1 MTTATARLALPTLWA
16 RPPLSEVTET
26 ALPSDPNELARLETM
41 LAEVAAVPF
50 APLAGPLAAALAAN
64 GDRLRGRVALAVG
77 AALHVAPGRRLAL
90 AAALETLF
98 TASQAHEALPRNAV
112 RDSKFL
118 GGLVLMGDHLFA
130 QAAAF
135 AAQAELPAV
144 VMLFA
149 QTLQTISQAQVRQ
162 QLGRP
167 ADSAWTANAALC
179 AAAAVGAGLLGHA
192 AAQDL
197 DTLHEVGLR
206 VGRWADSH
214 RLDDL
219 HEAQVALRQVRQP
232 EVRQR
237 LRGLLI

>member
-192 AAQDL
+192 AAHDL

>member
-26 ALPSDPNELARLETM
+26 ALPSDPNELARLEAM
-41 LAEVAAVPF
+41 LAEVASVPF

-98 TASQAHEALPRNAV
+98 TASQAHEALPRDAV

-144 VMLFA
+144 VTLFA

-192 AAQDL
+192 AAHDL

>member
-16 RPPLSEVTET
+16 RPSLSETTEP
-26 ALPSDPNELARLETM
+26 ALPSDQHELARLEAM

-50 APLAGPLAAALAAN
+50 APLAGPLAAALEAN
-64 GDRLRGRVALAVG
+64 ADRLRGRVALAVG
-77 AALHVAPGRRLAL
+77 AALHVAPVRRLAL

-98 TASQAHEALPRNAV
+98 TASQAHEALPREAV
-112 RDSKFL
+112 RDSKLL

-135 AAQAELPAV
+135 AAQAEMPAV
-144 VMLFA
+144 VTLFA

-167 ADSAWTANAALC
+167 GDNAWTANAVLC

-192 AAQDL
+192 AAHDL
-197 DTLHEVGLR
+197 DALHEAGLR

-219 HEAQVALRQVRQP
+219 HDAQVALRQVRQP
-232 EVRQR
+232 EIRQR
-237 LRGLLI
+237 IRALLI

>member
-1 MTTATARLALPTLWA
+1 MTTARLALPSLWGK
-16 RPPLSEVTET
+16 PSLSEATET
-26 ALPSDPNELARLETM
+26 ALPYDQNELARLEAM
-41 LAEVAAVPF
+41 LTQVAAVPF

-64 GDRLRGRVALAVG
+64 GDRLRGRVVLAVG
-77 AALHVAPGRRLAL
+77 TALHVAPGRRLAL

-98 TASQAHEALPRNAV
+98 TASQAHEALPSNV
-112 RDSKFL
+112 KRDSKLL

-144 VMLFA
+144 VTLFA

-162 QLGRP
+162 QLGSA
-167 ADSAWTANAALC
+167 ADSAWTSNAILC
-179 AAAAVGAGLLGHA
+179 AAAGMGAGLLGHA
-192 AAQDL
+192 TAHDL
-197 DTLHEVGLR
+197 DTLREVGLR

-219 HEAQVALRQVRQP
+219 HEAQIALRQVRQP